1 MVKRKLKGLL
11 LFSGGLDSLLAFK
24 ISQKLGIDLTLLI
37 FKSYFFDEKL
47 ALKAI
52 SLSMIKAPYRVIDIS
67 QEQFQIVKNP
77 LYGYGKNLN
86 PCLDCHLLMLK
97 KAKEIKE
104 KEGFDLVITGEVL
117 GERPFSQNISAL
129 KLLEEKAG
137 LKGCLLRPLSALL
150 LEPTIFEKEGLI
162 NRSHLLDISGR
173 SRKRQLEIAKKFRLK
188 WFPTPSGGCLLT
200 DPQFSNRLK
209 QLLGLTEDIKDSD
222 IELLKLGRHF
232 VFDKLKIII
241 GRNQEE
247 NQKLK
252 EMREKKDLII
262 EMKNYPGPTALIRSY
277 EKRKIPEEIIN
288 KAKEMIIHYSK
299 KTQGKKDI
307 EFIFY

>member
-1 MVKRKLKGLL
+1 MAKRKLKGLL
-11 LFSGGLDSLLAFK
+11 LFSGGLDSLLALK

-52 SLSMIKAPYRVIDIS
+52 SLNRIKTPYKVIDIS

-129 KLLEEKAG
+129 KLLEEQAG
-137 LKGCLLRPLSALL
+137 LKDCLLRPLSALL

-173 SRKRQLEIAKKFRLK
+173 SRKRQLELAKKFRLK

-209 QLLGLTEDIKDSD
+209 QLLDLTENIKDSD

-252 EMREKKDLII
+252 EMRERKDLII

-288 KAKEMIIHYSK
+288 KAKEMIIRYSK